1 MLIEISSV
9 VEWDRK
15 WVMEIFTKGL
25 VTWLYVFL
33 QTHQSLHLRS
43 GLLLSVDYAS
53 IKPSLCH
60 KPCWVLGKGG
70 EKAGHSLTFH
80 WPNFHQTRKWTFFKE
95 LMHARVVFF
104 KEYMT
109 KLSPAPC
116 LLPSYPFST
125 RKLDD
130 LLKSPPYTCP
140 YLPKKI
146 SSTLTPIRTGFT
158 WLY

>member
-1 MLIEISSV
+1 
-9 VEWDRK
+9 
-15 WVMEIFTKGL
+15 
-25 VTWLYVFL
+25 
-33 QTHQSLHLRS
+33 
-43 GLLLSVDYAS
+43 
-53 IKPSLCH
+53 
-60 KPCWVLGKGG
+60 
-70 EKAGHSLTFH
+70 
-80 WPNFHQTRKWTFFKE
+80 
-95 LMHARVVFF
+95 MHARVVFF

-109 KLSPAPC
+109 KLSPASC

-158 WLY
+158 WLYQFPGTVVTNYYKLDGLPQKFLLSQFWKAEVPNRGVSRARLSLKALREDPPLPLPASGGSVFLGFWLHCSELGLSSHSPSSSPCVSFTDRHHCI